1 MREAPWQQPRF
12 QFHIQQW
19 PERPPQPWP
28 PGHRPVQHYLW
39 RCWLSLAS
47 SSHWQPC
54 LLCLFCLAAN
64 ILGDNSSILWDMC
77 FFPHHFQQNLTYFT
91 LVSRQPLNVDI
102 FPICRVASV
111 PLYPLAGPG
120 SSFTSIH
127 VFGLSG
133 LPHNS
138 SSRDFCRQPAR
149 SRAPRRRRAGR
160 TSWTQ
165 LTLAFLLV
173 RCGAM
178 TSDLSH
184 PTHLELI

>member
-1 MREAPWQQPRF
+1 MTTTKVSIPHSALAGAATPAPATR
-12 QFHIQQW
+12 
-19 PERPPQPWP
+19 P

-39 RCWLSLAS
+39 RCWPSLAS
-47 SSHWQPC
+47 SSHRQPC
-54 LLCLFCLAAN
+54 LLCLFCLPGN
-64 ILGDNSSILWDMC
+64 ILGQHLINFAFCGKCVPFHVIYNKI
-77 FFPHHFQQNLTYFT
+77 QYFT
-91 LVSRQPLNVDI
+91 LVSRRPHKVDI
-102 FPICRVASV
+102 SPDWQSRQWSPVSSSRAR
-111 PLYPLAGPG
+111 

-127 VFGLSG
+127 VFGLSR

-149 SRAPRRRRAGR
+149 TRAPRRRRAGR
-160 TSWTQ
+160 SSWTQ